1 MFDVVASLLSG
12 LGISVFDSDATETT
26 VDHYVLIM
34 FPGLTRSREESIACG
49 GQVDLI
55 VRSVGVTPEHA
66 RRIQQATRKRLRGA
80 HTGEWAFHWDG
91 SPRPLQVER
100 NVRIAGTN
108 TALAWVDDEYTVYT
122 QREEP

>member
-1 MFDVVASLLSG
+1 MFDTVKALLAG
-12 LGISVFDSDATETT
+12 LDIAVFDTDATETT
-26 VDHYVLIM
+26 VDHYVLVM
-34 FPGLTRSREESIACG
+34 FPGLSRSREESIACG

-66 RRIQQATRKRLRGA
+66 RRIQQATRERLRGA

-108 TALAWVDDEYTVYT
+108 TALAWVDDEYTVFADKK
-122 QREEP
+122 E